1 MSYDISCK
9 TMIGAKLLYIRLD
22 KVDEFIRVYDGNRY
36 LVLFG
41 PEKYDIIDD
50 RIRYLMSQKSYIRV
64 LFLIAM
70 QESKLTH
77 TMFCL

>member
-1 MSYDISCK
+1 
-9 TMIGAKLLYIRLD
+9 MIGAKLLYIRLD

-50 RIRYLMSQKSYIRV
+50 RIRYLMSQKSYIHV

>member
-1 MSYDISCK
+1 
-9 TMIGAKLLYIRLD
+9 MIGAKLLYIRLD

-70 QESKLTH
+70 QESKLTR

>member
-1 MSYDISCK
+1 
-9 TMIGAKLLYIRLD
+9 MIGAKLLYIRLD

-41 PEKYDIIDD
+41 PEKYEIIDD

>member
-1 MSYDISCK
+1 
-9 TMIGAKLLYIRLD
+9 MIGAKLLYIRLD

-50 RIRYLMSQKSYIRV
+50 RIRYLMNQKSYIRV

>member
-1 MSYDISCK
+1 
-9 TMIGAKLLYIRLD
+9 MIGAKLLYIRLD

>member
-1 MSYDISCK
+1 
-9 TMIGAKLLYIRLD
+9 MIGAKLLYIRLD

-50 RIRYLMSQKSYIRV
+50 RIRYLMSRKSYIRV

>member
-1 MSYDISCK
+1 
-9 TMIGAKLLYIRLD
+9 MIGAKLLYIRLD

-50 RIRYLMSQKSYIRV
+50 RIRYLMSQKIYIRV

>member
-1 MSYDISCK
+1 
-9 TMIGAKLLYIRLD
+9 MIGAKLLYIRLD

-41 PEKYDIIDD
+41 REKYDIIDD
-50 RIRYLMSQKSYIRV
+50 RIRYLMSQKSYIH
-64 LFLIAM
+64 LLLLIAM